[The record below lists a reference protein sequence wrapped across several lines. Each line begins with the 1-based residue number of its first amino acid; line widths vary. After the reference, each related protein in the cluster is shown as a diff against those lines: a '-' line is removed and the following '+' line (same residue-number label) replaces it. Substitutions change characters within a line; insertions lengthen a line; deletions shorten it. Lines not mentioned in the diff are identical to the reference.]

1 MSTKIKK
8 DIQYSEKDALT
19 HEDWSDQQIRISMM
33 IPVELLD
40 ALKDRAAAEGKKYQ
54 PFMREILQLYVEGR
68 LHQKNVDLYR
78 VADFLAN
85 NEQFIVLVE
94 SKIRKDI
101 ENMFMTKTKNFVY
114 DTLKKL
120 KLKRA

>member
-1 MSTKIKK
+1 
-8 DIQYSEKDALT
+8 
-19 HEDWSDQQIRISMM
+19 
-33 IPVELLD
+33 
-40 ALKDRAAAEGKKYQ
+40 
-54 PFMREILQLYVEGR
+54 MREILQLYVEGR